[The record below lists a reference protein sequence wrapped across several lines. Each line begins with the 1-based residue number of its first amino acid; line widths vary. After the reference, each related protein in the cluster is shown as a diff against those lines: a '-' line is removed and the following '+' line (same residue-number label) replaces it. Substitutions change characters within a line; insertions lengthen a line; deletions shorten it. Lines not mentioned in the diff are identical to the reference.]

1 MKIKLLFISS
11 TPWDDNNS
19 FGNSFSNI
27 FGGNDNYEIY
37 NIYLSEGN
45 STSPLVK
52 RKYQISFGEMVRS
65 LKNPKFKPGKE
76 IIDEQE
82 TENFSER
89 GEAIFKKHPLCVGRL
104 CFGQEMLFGLQEN
117 GKRHN

>member
-1 MKIKLLFISS
+1 MKIKLLFISK

-52 RKYQISFGEMVRS
+52 KKISDFVW
-65 LKNPKFKPGKE
+65 
-76 IIDEQE
+76 
-82 TENFSER
+82 
-89 GEAIFKKHPLCVGRL
+89 
-104 CFGQEMLFGLQEN
+104 
-117 GKRHN
+117 